1 MFFMNDTD
9 VNAIVVVSCDEQ
21 VAREVRRGRARDTK
35 CHVDCKFDSAEWRG
49 YAEKL
54 DWFFD
59 AVEMKK
65 VRRTGG
71 I

>member
-1 MFFMNDTD
+1 MNDTD

-21 VAREVRRGRARDTK
+21 VAREVRRGRARVFGT
-35 CHVDCKFDSAEWRG
+35 
-49 YAEKL
+49 
-54 DWFFD
+54 
-59 AVEMKK
+59 VEMKK